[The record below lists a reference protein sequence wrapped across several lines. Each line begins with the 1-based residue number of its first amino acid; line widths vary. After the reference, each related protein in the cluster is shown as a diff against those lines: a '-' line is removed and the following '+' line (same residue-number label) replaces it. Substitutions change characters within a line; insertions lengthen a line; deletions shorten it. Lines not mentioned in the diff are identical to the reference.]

1 MAVNVSARSLRQAST
16 LPDTVAELTQLWGTL
31 PGSLTLELTE
41 SALIG
46 DAAPGVLS
54 SLHTMGELSIDDFG
68 TGYSSLAYLQRLPV
82 NEIKIDRS
90 FIMNLASVG
99 DDEIIVRSTIE
110 LAHNLGLR
118 VVAEGVEDEKVAEM
132 LVGYECEAAQ
142 GYLFARPAAAEEIGD
157 LLTESASSKP
167 RPVPDGRR
175 RGNASEPRSLRPKTE
190 PRRRAAV

>member
-1 MAVNVSARSLRQAST
+1 
-16 LPDTVAELTQLWGTL
+16 
-31 PGSLTLELTE
+31 
-41 SALIG
+41 
-46 DAAPGVLS
+46 
-54 SLHTMGELSIDDFG
+54 
-68 TGYSSLAYLQRLPV
+68 LAYLQRLPV

-142 GYLFARPAAAEEIGD
+142 GYLFARPVAAEEIGD
-157 LLTESASSKP
+157 LVSESASSKA
-167 RPVPDGRR
+167 RPVPDDRR
-175 RGNASEPRSLRPKTE
+175 RGGASEPRSLSSKTE
-190 PRRRAAV
+190 PRSRAAV